1 MNALMKFLGED
12 DSDNKFVV
20 CHNES
25 EVKENM
31 SCFGNEFVT
40 ITEKDMELLKA
51 GMVLSYAVNDE
62 YGFFI
67 SFSKGDDVKQKLKEQ
82 FRYAF

>member
-12 DSDNKFVV
+12 DSDNRFVV

-31 SCFGNEFVT
+31 SCFGKRVCHYYRER
-40 ITEKDMELLKA
+40 
-51 GMVLSYAVNDE
+51 
-62 YGFFI
+62 YGT
-67 SFSKGDDVKQKLKEQ
+67 VKSRNGAILCGK
-82 FRYAF
+82 R